1 MTTRKNQSMDKRMF
15 DAQLMINNS
24 LNEPDILAALSQFG
38 YDEQKLH
45 EGKQLFEDV
54 QSLSD
59 VQLVEYGSQHAATD
73 DLKKTWTAARKA
85 YIRTLKVARIAFVD
99 NTEAETALLMKGR
112 RKQTLGGWMEQAT
125 TFYTNLLNNAD
136 LTQEMKRYGYN
147 TDKLAAEADLIWAVV
162 KAHAAQQQSKG
173 IARQATNRRNAKMAE
188 LEAWLT
194 DFRAI
199 VRIALEECPTRL
211 KQLGL

>member
-1 MTTRKNQSMDKRMF
+1 MTTRKNQSIDKRMF

-24 LNEPDILAALSQFG
+24 LSEPNILTALSQFG
-38 YDEQKLH
+38 YDHNKLQ
-45 EGKQLFEDV
+45 EGKQLFEEV
-54 QSLSD
+54 QALGD
-59 VQLVEYGSQHAATD
+59 TQLVEYGSQRAATD
-73 DLKKTWTAARKA
+73 DLKQTWTTARKA
-85 YIRTLKVARIAFVD
+85 YIRTLKVARIAFD
-99 NTEAETALLMKGR
+99 GNKEAETALLMRGR

-125 TFYTNLLNNAD
+125 TFYTNLLNSAN
-136 LTQEMKRYGYN
+136 LTQQMRRYGYN

-173 IARQATNRRNAKMAE
+173 IARQATNRRNAKMTE
-188 LEAWLT
+188 LEAWLS

-199 VRIALEECPTRL
+199 VRIALEDCPTRL